1 MMRFISLATAL
12 FATSTAL
19 AGSFTFQILPAS
31 TAHQSLTV
39 TYPLAGTFKGNYD
52 AATNPTGTQTI
63 PGYFGG
69 SGNNPIAYTA
79 STRMS
84 DTVDSHPSGSFVLA
98 LNELGVVAVT
108 GFSSDL
114 LNGTPGSVGVEM
126 TISYPSF
133 HTVAP
138 NSIYPSVGAITI
150 PLADGALKV
159 ATATQSAPAVGTR
172 TEIAPNT
179 FSVAVAIPVT
189 VVASGSAGGQP
200 FGADPT
206 PAVIALTGTLIVNGS
221 TATFTASSASTEP
234 LGPLPP
240 PPPIVD
246 QALPLPTVLPAGG
259 TANLLLSGTF
269 SEGNGTATLN
279 LSIDAAGTANAVSG
293 DLNGD
298 QIVNAIDL
306 ATMLS
311 AWGTADS
318 VADINHDGTVN
329 GADLVFIL
337 GNWTV

>member
-1 MMRFISLATAL
+1 MQILPVAAVL
-12 FATSTAL
+12 FAASTAL
-19 AGSFTFQILPAS
+19 AGSFTFQFLPTS
-31 TAHQSLTV
+31 TAYQSLTV

-52 AATNPTGTQTI
+52 AVTNPTGTLTI

-84 DTVDSHPSGSFVLA
+84 DTVNSHPAGSFVLA
-98 LNELGVVAVT
+98 VNEVGVVAVT
-108 GFSSDL
+108 GFTSDL

-126 TISYPSF
+126 TIAYPSF

-138 NSIYPSVGAITI
+138 TSIYPSVGAVTI

-159 ATATQSAPAVGTR
+159 ATAVQSGPAIGTR
-172 TEIAPNT
+172 TETAPGTYTVN
-179 FSVAVAIPVT
+179 VAIPVT

-200 FGADPT
+200 FGSDPT
-206 PAVIALTGTLIVNGS
+206 PAVLALTGTLTVNGS
-221 TATFTASSASTEP
+221 TATFTATSASTEP
-234 LGPLPP
+234 IGPLAP

-246 QALPLPTVLPAGG
+246 QAFPLPTVLPSGG
-259 TANLLLSGTF
+259 TANLLISGTF

-279 LSIDAAGTANAVSG
+279 LSIDAAGTANAVPG

-298 QIVNAIDL
+298 QIVNASDL
-306 ATMLS
+306 TTLLS

-318 VADINHDGTVN
+318 IADINHDGTVN
-329 GADLVFIL
+329 GGDLVFVL
-337 GNWTV
+337 GNWTA